1 MKAQSAAAMGALAAV
16 GLVAAYT
23 TWQRPAEERDTEATV
38 LDLSRAALE
47 RIRYEDGKRVVE
59 VVTARDG
66 TWVRQTE
73 KPPAPPPPPPIATEA
88 ASDGGVQPASAL
100 AEHPPEPAPAPAAKT
115 REYKAN
121 ETADRLVDKFAPLR
135 ALRALGVLSEEK
147 LAELG
152 LASSE
157 RTLEV
162 TARGTT
168 ATFRLATAGQ
178 GSGSPYARSE
188 DDGQVYLLR
197 GTLLAD
203 LEFAASRLVD
213 RRLHTFREDAYDA
226 LRIVVGDKERTLVK
240 AGKAL
245 AEPGSGAVDEFATN
259 WHGRVWSQG
268 AGLEVLGRG
277 EDPAAGVP
285 EVQVRVEYLRGT
297 RSVGHLEL
305 AKAGEDLFARTE
317 HTAGWVRLHGGA
329 RQLVEEREQVVG
341 GK

>member
-1 MKAQSAAAMGALAAV
+1 MKAQSAVAMGALAVA

-23 TWQRPAEERDTEATV
+23 TWQRPAEEKDTEATV

-47 RIRYEDGKRVVE
+47 RVRYEDRKRVVE
-59 VVTARDG
+59 VVPSRDG

-73 KPPAPPPPPPIATEA
+73 KPPAPPPPVAHATGGE
-88 ASDGGVQPASAL
+88 DGGVHPASAQTS
-100 AEHPPEPAPAPAAKT
+100 APVAPESSEPAKA

-121 ETADRLVDKFAPLR
+121 ETADRLVDKFTPLR
-135 ALRALGVLSEEK
+135 AVRALGVLPEEK

-152 LASSE
+152 LTSSE

-168 ATFRLATAGQ
+168 TTFRLATAGQ
-178 GSGSPYARSE
+178 GSGSPYARRE

-197 GTLLAD
+197 GTLLSD

-213 RRLHTFREDAYDA
+213 RRLHTFRDDEYDA
-226 LRIVVGDKERTLVK
+226 IRVIVGDKERRLAK
-240 AGKAL
+240 AGKAF
-245 AEPGSGAVDEFATN
+245 ADPATGTVDEFATN

-268 AGLEVLGRG
+268 TGIEVLGRG
-277 EDPAAGVP
+277 EDPAAGTP
-285 EVQVRVEYLRGT
+285 EVQVRVEYLRGDKP
-297 RSVGHLEL
+297 VGHLDL
-305 AKAGEDLFARTE
+305 ATAGDDFFARTE

-329 RQLVEEREQVVG
+329 RQLVEERGQVVA